1 MKMKSNIQIL
11 WRSSLVLL
19 SLGFLIETAH
29 AQIGSG
35 WAAWSGMTR
44 TISTESND
52 VFYYFDYNNTSDS
65 TGYATYTRDSS
76 GVETFTLLSSHSNR
90 IEADQTHPRV
100 ATGFYQWEGY
110 VKILAVDA
118 SESVVQWKGTTNNNA
133 TDIMIRAHPDDNG
146 SIWDGDSTELI
157 GNLGIGSGGAWTRVN
172 LIFDYDNNRIYVFI
186 NGQFKEAK
194 NGGGQATHWIQY
206 GCYGSHSGKEQIQW
220 KGVKFLQG
228 LTGMYKVQN
237 RASGLVLNNQ
247 GSTTSGTAITQWSS
261 STTSDNLNWTF
272 ARTSGGNYQLK
283 SVKSGL
289 DAVVQGAST
298 AAGGKIVQWSFGS
311 SGNDLWRPVI
321 NSNGSYTFI
330 NLHSGLALED
340 PGSSTST
347 STQMDQWTSNG
358 GANQQWNL
366 ITQ

>member
-1 MKMKSNIQIL
+1 MKRKTTQMLSWSAL
-11 WRSSLVLL
+11 GVLCAGL
-19 SLGFLIETAH
+19 LMTTAQ
-29 AQIGSG
+29 AQVGSG
-35 WAAWSGMTR
+35 WTAWSGLSR

-52 VFYYFDYNNTSDS
+52 VFYYYPYSDTSVS
-65 TGYATYTRDSS
+65 TPYANYTRDSS
-76 GVETFTLLSSHSNR
+76 GVETFTLLDSHSNR

-133 TDIMIRAHPDDNG
+133 TDIMIRAHPEDNG
-146 SIWDGDSTELI
+146 SIWDGNSTELI

-172 LIFDYDNNRIYVFI
+172 LIFDYDNNLIYVFI
-186 NGQFKEAK
+186 NGQYKK
-194 NGGGQATHWIQY
+194 TKTGGGQATHWIQY

-220 KGVKFLQG
+220 KGVKFLEG
-228 LTGMYKVQN
+228 LTGTYDVQN
-237 RASGLVLNNQ
+237 RASGLYLNNQ
-247 GSTTSGTAITQWSS
+247 GSLNNGTAITQWTAS
-261 STTSDNLNWTF
+261 TSDNLKWTF
-272 ARTSGGNYQLK
+272 VRTSGGNYQIK

-289 DAVVQGAST
+289 DAVVQSAST
-298 AAGGKIVQWSFGS
+298 ASGAKIIQWSFGS
-311 SGNDLWRPVI
+311 AGNDLWRPVI

>member
-1 MKMKSNIQIL
+1 MKMKKIQMLRRSIL
-11 WRSSLVLL
+11 GIACA
-19 SLGFLIETAH
+19 GFLVTTAQ

-35 WAAWSGMTR
+35 WTAWSGLSVQ
-44 TISTESND
+44 ISTESND
-52 VFYYFDYNNTSDS
+52 VFYYFPSSDTSIN

-76 GVETFTLLSSHSNR
+76 GVETFTLLNSHSNR
-90 IEADQTHPRV
+90 IEDDQTHPRV
-100 ATGFYQWEGY
+100 SNGFYQWEGY
-110 VKILAVDA
+110 VKILAIDA
-118 SESVVQWKGTTNNNA
+118 SESVVQWKGTTNDNA

-186 NGQFKEAK
+186 NGQYKEAK

-220 KGVKFLQG
+220 KNVQFLQG
-228 LTGMYKVQN
+228 LTGTYQVQN

-247 GSTTSGTAITQWSS
+247 GSLTNGSKVTQWSS
-261 STTSDNLNWTF
+261 SSTSDNLKWTF
-272 ARTSGGNYQLK
+272 ARTSGGNYQIK

-298 AAGGKIVQWSFGS
+298 SAGAGIVQWSLGS
-311 SGNDLWRPVI
+311 TGNDLWRPVI

-330 NLHSGLALED
+330 NLHSGLAFED